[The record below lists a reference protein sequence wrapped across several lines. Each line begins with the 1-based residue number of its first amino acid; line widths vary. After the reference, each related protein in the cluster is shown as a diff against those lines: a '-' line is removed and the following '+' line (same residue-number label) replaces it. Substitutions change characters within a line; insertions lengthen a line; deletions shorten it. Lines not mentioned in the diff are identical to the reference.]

1 MNIPFSERIDELP
14 VWRLQ
19 VDDPEHAVDSKVE
32 LAYHPLLFP
41 QGGVLGLCLKLYDR
55 SARPTLFHHALA
67 FGSLELRA
75 LRQHPA
81 ILLIFEHK
89 GWNSDKRKTL
99 TLNFS
104 SLAELPEGQDAL
116 APYLEAYRKLQSPAG
131 PEQTW
136 AAIERGLQGGVKVGA
151 GKGSKLVWVLLALA
165 AAAAGIYLQFRAQI
179 NAFIAGLK

>member
-19 VDDPEHAVDSKVE
+19 VDDPDHAVEAKVE

-41 QGGVLGLCLKLYDR
+41 QGGVLGLCLKVYDR
-55 SARPTLFHHALA
+55 SARPTLFHHAVA
-67 FGSLELRA
+67 FGSLELRT

-81 ILLIFEHK
+81 MLLIFERK

-99 TLNFS
+99 SVNLA
-104 SLAELPEGQDAL
+104 SLADLPEGQDAL
-116 APYLEAYRKLQSPAG
+116 APYLEAYRKLQSSGG

-136 AAIERGLQGGVKVGA
+136 AAIERGLKGSVKA
-151 GKGSKLVWVLLALA
+151 GSGGSKLLWVFLALA
-165 AAAAGIYLQFRAQI
+165 AAAAGIYLKFGSQI
-179 NAFIAGLK
+179 EAFIAGLK